1 MSNRHLSR
9 SVVLQTL
16 FEWDF
21 AHTQS
26 QDKKEKE
33 INIQPIL
40 ERTISEFAPGTND
53 RLFIENLIKLV
64 LKKKKDI
71 DVLIEKAAPEW
82 PIDRISIVDRNIL
95 RIGLSE
101 LLFADRKEVP
111 PKVAIN
117 EAIELAKAF
126 GGETSGRFINGVLG
140 AIYKEIGEPGKFD
153 VAKPKKKYGNVPI
166 DKLPVVRLAGAVVYA
181 RHEGEVYMALV
192 HDIFGHWT
200 LTKGKLEGDESEEE
214 GLRREAQEEI
224 GLPVT
229 IIERLG
235 ENSYST
241 YHPEQGKILKQVTY
255 FLAEAPFSDL
265 TLEKKE
271 EKGGLDDVRWFKLS
285 DILDLNFYDDIL
297 PIITKAITKLAEQTN
312 QQPTTKNKQ

>member
-9 SVVLQTL
+9 SIVLQTL

-21 AHTQS
+21 AHQGKGDSANTS
-26 QDKKEKE
+26 GGKSEE
-33 INIQPIL
+33 IFPIF

-53 RLFIENLIKLV
+53 RPFIENLLKLV
-64 LKKKKDI
+64 LEKKKDL
-71 DVLIEKAAPEW
+71 DTLIEKAAPDW
-82 PIDRISIVDRNIL
+82 PIDRISVVDRNIL

-101 LLFADRKEVP
+101 LLFADRNEVP

-140 AIYKEIGEPGKFD
+140 AIYKEMGEPGKND
-153 VAKPKKKYGNVPI
+153 VSKAKKKYGDTPL
-166 DKLPVVRLAGAVVYA
+166 DKLPVIRLAGAVVYA
-181 RHEGEVYMALV
+181 RHQGDIYFALV
-192 HDIFGHWT
+192 HDVFGHWT
-200 LTKGKLEGDESEEE
+200 LTKGKLEGKESEEE
-214 GLRREAQEEI
+214 GIKREGEEELGVPI
-224 GLPVT
+224 TV
-229 IIERLG
+229 IEKLG

-255 FLAEAPFSDL
+255 FLAEAPFKDL
-265 TLEKKE
+265 TLENKTE
-271 EKGGLDDVRWFKLS
+271 SGGLDDVRWFKLA

-297 PIITKAITKLAEQTN
+297 PIVTKAITKLGES
-312 QQPTTKNKQ
+312 K